1 MPPCMI
7 TQQYR
12 DKGSFCKMNRENKN
26 KNKQT
31 NLDGYQVLIS
41 ILFMK
46 MQNSTK
52 EQRVW
57 ESDVL
62 TMKGSLW
69 RWKQDWIH

>member
-1 MPPCMI
+1 MI

-31 NLDGYQVLIS
+31 NLDEYQVLIS

-52 EQRVW
+52 EQRV
-57 ESDVL
+57 
-62 TMKGSLW
+62 
-69 RWKQDWIH
+69 